1 MPRVATYRQTS
12 LTGFEEVKDNVA
24 ALRILEAEAQQ
35 HLTHGP
41 AMVGSDSVVS
51 GGFSS
56 YRGQTGTELRRNGRP
71 PLSPETGNPLSLSGQ
86 RAERHSVGHS
96 PEE

>member
-12 LTGFEEVKDNVA
+12 LTGFQEVKDNVA
-24 ALRILEAEAQQ
+24 ALRILETEAQQ

-71 PLSPETGNPLSLSGQ
+71 RAQSGNGKSLISEWPAS
-86 RAERHSVGHS
+86 RAS
-96 PEE
+96 